1 MPTIDSELDNDSK
14 NVSFTKHARNESMS
28 YLHSFPLKISKDE
41 LNNQLY
47 RLVLESAPYWLKDF
61 VFIVED
67 SSFDVVSKSSWQAI
81 NYALQFE
88 VLESAMASKP
98 TTYEEVVTNPNWC
111 KAMCKKW
118 NLFPKIKHGP

>member
-1 MPTIDSELDNDSK
+1 MK
-14 NVSFTKHARNESMS
+14 
-28 YLHSFPLKISKDE
+28 

-47 RLVLESAPYWLKDF
+47 RLVLESAPYWLKAF

-88 VLESAMASKP
+88 VLESPMASKP
-98 TTYEEVVTNPNWC
+98 TTYEEVVTDPNWC